1 MAVVL
6 ATGFFDGVHTGHRL
20 VIRELVRSANE
31 RGVESVVVTFWPH
44 PRNVLQD
51 DARNLRLLT
60 SLEEKKLL
68 LSALGVDW
76 IEVLTFSRDFS
87 QHTTA
92 EYLRDIVRG
101 RFGASAIVLGYDN
114 RIGNDNLSTLE
125 TAAIA
130 RSLGMEVI
138 HVPRGL
144 DVSSTKIRTALS
156 EGRVED
162 ANAMLGYSY
171 SLHGV
176 VVAGNRLGR
185 TIGFPT
191 ANMQL
196 YEPLKLIPCD
206 GVYAVEVETLGK
218 RFKGMCNIGV
228 RPTVSSGE
236 YRTVETHIF
245 DFEEDIY
252 GLDIRLSFIRKIRDE
267 RPFPSLEAL
276 RHQLLLDKQEILTSN
291 TVLI

>member
-276 RHQLLLDKQEILTSN
+276 RQQLSQDKQEI
-291 TVLI
+291 IRIFDR

>member
-138 HVPRGL
+138 HVPRGR

-196 YEPLKLIPCD
+196 YEPLKMIPCD

-276 RHQLLLDKQEILTSN
+276 RQQLSQDKQEI
-291 TVLI
+291 IRIFDR

>member
-6 ATGFFDGVHTGHRL
+6 ATGCFDGVHTGHRL

-276 RHQLLLDKQEILTSN
+276 RQQLSQDKQEI
-291 TVLI
+291 IRIFDR

>member
-60 SLEEKKLL
+60 SLEEKKLQI
-68 LSALGVDW
+68 SALGVDW

-276 RHQLLLDKQEILTSN
+276 RQQLSQDKQEI
-291 TVLI
+291 IRIFDR

>member
-252 GLDIRLSFIRKIRDE
+252 GLDIRLLHSQDSRRAAF
-267 RPFPSLEAL
+267 PFAGGAPATAFAG
-276 RHQLLLDKQEILTSN
+276 QTGNYPYI
-291 TVLI
+291 

>member
-60 SLEEKKLL
+60 SLEEKKLQ

-114 RIGNDNLSTLE
+114 RIGNDNLSTIE

-130 RSLGMEVI
+130 RGLGMEVI
-138 HVPRGL
+138 HVPRTGGFGCQSEIVFGPFEQFPAENFPGSAEEKFFQRIDKAPVL
-144 DVSSTKIRTALS
+144 LQSPDSQIILEFFGQAVCHSTVFFR
-156 EGRVED
+156 
-162 ANAMLGYSY
+162 
-171 SLHGV
+171 
-176 VVAGNRLGR
+176 
-185 TIGFPT
+185 IGFP
-191 ANMQL
+191 L
-196 YEPLKLIPCD
+196 
-206 GVYAVEVETLGK
+206 
-218 RFKGMCNIGV
+218 FH
-228 RPTVSSGE
+228 SGQ
-236 YRTVETHIF
+236 
-245 DFEEDIY
+245 
-252 GLDIRLSFIRKIRDE
+252 E
-267 RPFPSLEAL
+267 R
-276 RHQLLLDKQEILTSN
+276 
-291 TVLI
+291 

>member
-101 RFGASAIVLGYDN
+101 RFGASAVILGYDN

-276 RHQLLLDKQEILTSN
+276 RQQLSQDKQEI
-291 TVLI
+291 VRIFDR